1 MKWSGKL
8 QRDFPLQK
16 IRAQVYDLNQ
26 SGTAEATAF
35 RLLWKH
41 EQAEGFFLQKNAPV
55 KLKVLRFGSYSGTAD
70 TLPYVRTAWN
80 GRLKKSSNRKSYAS

>member
-41 EQAEGFFLQKNAPV
+41 EQAEGFLYARAAWDGRFVYITKSQTMESAW
-55 KLKVLRFGSYSGTAD
+55 KLNGGTE
-70 TLPYVRTAWN
+70 
-80 GRLKKSSNRKSYAS
+80 K